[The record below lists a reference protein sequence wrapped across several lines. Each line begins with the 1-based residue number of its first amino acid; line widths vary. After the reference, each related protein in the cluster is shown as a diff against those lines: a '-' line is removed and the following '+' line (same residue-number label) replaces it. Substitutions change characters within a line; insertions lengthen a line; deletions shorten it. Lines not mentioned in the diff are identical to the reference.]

1 MENISFKVFYSIPI
15 RLAMEENLKLN
26 QSSLQQFRIFSDL
39 GWIEGLVAILIFVTL
54 NSLPIL
60 LSWILKNKYS

>member
-60 LSWILKNKYS
+60 LSWILKSKYS